1 MKNPIVGA
9 LMAAIALGAGIYL
22 YTHRAPPDITEEQ
35 ATKLAEVQ
43 MEKQCG
49 AAEAGMPRCGDFNL
63 AGRASPEDK
72 RYKWGYRYENVKAER
87 ATRIE
92 IMIGQKGEMR
102 VLQAY
107 FKPDLPKIAAA
118 ATPAKPAASTPAGA
132 APAAGAKP
140 GLSAADQA
148 KAAVLPPPPGWTL
161 CELPPGVP

>member
-1 MKNPIVGA
+1 MKNPVFGA
-9 LMAAIALGAGIYL
+9 VFLSVALGVGMYL
-22 YTHRAPPDITEEQ
+22 YTHRTPPDITEDQ
-35 ATKLAEVQ
+35 ATKLAETQ
-43 MEKQCG
+43 MEKECG
-49 AAEAGMPRCGDFNL
+49 AAESGMPRCGDFNL

-107 FKPDLPKIAAA
+107 FKPDLPKVAAT
-118 ATPAKPAASTPAGA
+118 ATPAKPAA
-132 APAAGAKP
+132 GAKP
-140 GLSAADQA
+140 GMPAAEQSKTA
-148 KAAVLPPPPGWTL
+148 SLPPPPGWTL